1 MQRPGLPLSKKKEHV
16 YFGHESSY
24 FAYGLAMCPRLLTI
38 DLYKLITKY
47 IENMEKL
54 LWLNYINLSCPEI
67 LQPSTTYDSHLS
79 LVLY

>member
-1 MQRPGLPLSKKKEHV
+1 
-16 YFGHESSY
+16 
-24 FAYGLAMCPRLLTI
+24 MCPRLLTI

-47 IENMEKL
+47 IENMKKL